1 MMRQS
6 FPRVMAVRLPRFLF
20 RVSLVLAIL
29 VVAGGV
35 SLYEAK
41 RFFPRTAVLP
51 GLRLDGEAIAGGFTE
66 KAAREVLERHA
77 RERESR
83 HVHFTFDGKPVADL
97 PVSALGITV
106 DRQTVLNEVLTT
118 GHTGDRLG
126 RARRAEAAQN
136 GAIDVPLPLTV
147 DAAVGIAALSP
158 LKEQLDV
165 APVSVKLD
173 LDAHGVTPEIPGHYL
188 DLDKA
193 VALASEYAAE
203 SSNLA
208 PADRT
213 FEIPVMEVAPHM
225 TTDFVRSL
233 DVSTVVS
240 TYQTYFSRGGEQM
253 RRGKNIDNAA
263 HKLNGLIMSPGQ
275 LVSFNEVV
283 GERSEANGF
292 ERSWEIFKG
301 EMVEGIGGG
310 TCQVASTF
318 HAAVF
323 FAGMD
328 VLERLPHSRP
338 SAYIPMG
345 LDSTVVYPSVDLK
358 VRNPFDFPIVVHA
371 VTAGNMLK
379 IELLG
384 SRRPAK
390 VGFHREILATIPYKR
405 KLDIDERLHGTK
417 VVVKQ
422 HGIKGYQMRRERE
435 LQYADGT
442 RKVEVTKD
450 TYPAT
455 TEIYEVPDGF
465 DEALLPE
472 LPGDEED
479 TDGASAVAASG
490 TPASGN
496 DAAKVACRDNCTDTS
511 GVELIEGR
519 GAHKPTAAQRS
530 PARIMSLRQ

>member
-1 MMRQS
+1 M
-6 FPRVMAVRLPRFLF
+6 RLPRLLF

-51 GLRLDGEAIAGGFTE
+51 GLQIDGEAVGGGYTAL
-66 KAAREVLERHA
+66 AAQEVLERHA
-77 RERESR
+77 QSRETRR
-83 HVHFTFDGKPVADL
+83 VHFTFGGKPVADL
-97 PVSALGITV
+97 PVAALGITV
-106 DRQTVLNEVLTT
+106 DRDPVLAAALAT

-126 RARRAEAAQN
+126 RARQAEAARR
-136 GAIDVPLPLTV
+136 GELDVPLAFKV
-147 DAAVGIAALSP
+147 DAAQGIAQLAP
-158 LKEQLDV
+158 LKELLDV
-165 APVSVKLD
+165 APVSAKLD
-173 LDAHGVTPEIPGHYL
+173 LDAHTVTPEIPGHSL

-193 VALASEYAAE
+193 VALASDYAAE
-203 SSNLA
+203 PSQTA

-213 FEIPVMEVAPHM
+213 LEIPVLEVAPHLTM
-225 TTDFVRSL
+225 AFVRSL
-233 DVSTVVS
+233 DVSTVVAS
-240 TYQTYFSRGGEQM
+240 YETYFSRGGEQV
-253 RRGKNIDNAA
+253 RRGRNIDNAS

-283 GERSEANGF
+283 GERSEENGF
-292 ERSWEIFKG
+292 ARSWEIFKG

-318 HAAVF
+318 HAASF
-323 FAGMD
+323 FAGLD
-328 VLERLPHSRP
+328 ILERLPHSRP

-371 VTAGNMLK
+371 VTQGNKLT

-384 SRRPAK
+384 ARRPAK

-405 KLDIDERLHGTK
+405 KLDVDERLSGTK

-422 HGIKGYQMRRERE
+422 HGIKGYRMRRERDM
-435 LQYADGT
+435 QFADGT
-442 RKVEVTKD
+442 RRVEVTSD

-455 TEIYEVPDGF
+455 TEIYVVPDDF
-465 DEALLPE
+465 DESLLPA
-472 LPGDEED
+472 LPSDAD
-479 TDGASAVAASG
+479 AIASTAVPSG
-490 TPASGN
+490 GPASGN
-496 DAAKVACRDNCTDTS
+496 EAAKVACRDNCTDAN
-511 GVELIEGR
+511 GVEFVEGR
-519 GAHKPTAAQRS
+519 GAHKPTSAQLNPSRN
-530 PARIMSLRQ
+530 MSLRQ

>member
-1 MMRQS
+1 
-6 FPRVMAVRLPRFLF
+6 MAVRLSTSATRLLF
-20 RVSLVLAIL
+20 RVSLVLTIF
-29 VVAGGV
+29 VVVGGV

-51 GLRLDGEAIAGGFTE
+51 GLQIDGEAVAGGYTE
-66 KAAREVLERHA
+66 LAARELLERHA
-77 RERESR
+77 RSRETR
-83 HVHFTFDGKPVADL
+83 RVRFTFGGRTVAELPVA
-97 PVSALGITV
+97 ALGITV
-106 DRQTVLNEVLTT
+106 DRAPVIAAALAT

-126 RARRAEAAQN
+126 RARQAEAARR
-136 GAIDVPLPLTV
+136 GELDVPLGFRV
-147 DAAVGIAALSP
+147 DASQGIAALAP

-165 APVSVKLD
+165 APVSAKLD
-173 LDAHGVTPEIPGHYL
+173 LEAHAVTPEIPGRYL

-193 VALASEYAAE
+193 VALATEYAAE
-203 SSNLA
+203 PSLTA
-208 PADRT
+208 PADR
-213 FEIPVMEVAPHM
+213 EIEMPVLEVSPRM
-225 TTDFVRSL
+225 TTDYVRAL
-233 DVSTVVS
+233 DVGTVVS
-240 TYQTYFSRGGEQM
+240 SYETYFSRGGEQV
-253 RRGKNIDNAA
+253 RRGRNIDTAA
-263 HKLNGLIMSPGQ
+263 HKLNGLIMSPGE

-283 GERSEANGF
+283 GERSLGNGF
-292 ERSWEIFKG
+292 QRSWEIFKG

-371 VTAGNMLK
+371 VTEGNKLT

-384 SRRPAK
+384 ARRPAK

-405 KLDIDERLHGTK
+405 KLDVDERLSGTR

-422 HGIKGYQMRRERE
+422 HGIKGYRMRRERDV
-435 LQYADGT
+435 QFADGT
-442 RKVEVTKD
+442 RKVEVTAD

-455 TEIYEVPDGF
+455 TEIYVVPDGF
-465 DEALLPE
+465 DESLLPE
-472 LPGDEED
+472 LPGGED
-479 TDGASAVAASG
+479 DAAVAAAAPG
-490 TPASGN
+490 GGN
-496 DAAKVACRDNCTDTS
+496 EAAKVACLDNCTDT
-511 GVELIEGR
+511 GGLEVVEGR
-519 GAHKPTAAQRS
+519 GAHKLTAAQRN
-530 PARIMSLRQ
+530 PARNMSLRQ